1 MISSKGAITFAL
13 ALVCVAAAVLAA
25 PPRVSKAR
33 QQEGEILA
41 SIKFDPKVNG
51 FGFRNFGENPD
62 YEEDLTA
69 DDMIRMFGAENVCI
83 EGSTA
88 RDCVLYETAERWIEE
103 SLEKMNNGHCDGFS
117 VSALRMFV
125 GRPFKGRK
133 SPAEFQPGAK
143 NLFDLKKTQLTSNYV
158 SYYQTL
164 TFLKETYEFRAHTF
178 KMKPT
183 EILAAIGEAM
193 QSKKEFY
200 TLEVWMRE
208 NGKYTR
214 GHSIVPIAVED
225 MGDEMYRLHVYDN
238 NYPGQTKYVVVDG
251 NKETWR
257 YHTANNPA
265 ETARDYFGSAT
276 TNTLALKRL
285 SDRSRR
291 RFECPFCDE
300 DEEQETD
307 DEEATIDR
315 LSRGFSFSDASF
327 TKPAPARPARRDE
340 QESLTVSLSGD
351 ADLLI
356 TDASGRRIGYDPSK
370 KASFNEIPGA
380 LENPVMGEVLDGDEE
395 NVDPEFYLPV
405 DAANK
410 KPYRITVSGSGLDEE
425 ETSSLEVVGSGFVV
439 GFDDIS
445 VDKGETLSMTVGQD
459 GRGLSFTASAD
470 GETPSVY
477 ITTDDGEDKPS
488 YEFEIGGITLKAG
501 KTITVLL
508 DPAKGVIYFQDDD
521 GDEDKYDVK
530 VSRTNPNGKEDVFEE
545 FDLDIGEDNIY
556 ALNFGAWDGKSGMCF
571 EDDDDED
578 GSFADEE
585 CEEVENEKPGVKKSN

>member
-1 MISSKGAITFAL
+1 MISSKGAATFAL

-33 QQEGEILA
+33 QEGGEILA
-41 SIKFDPKVNG
+41 SIKFDPKVHG

-62 YEEDLTA
+62 FDEDLTA
-69 DDMIRMFGAENVCI
+69 DDLIRMFGAENVCI

-103 SLEKMNNGHCDGFS
+103 SLEKMENGHCDGFS

-133 SPAEFQPGAK
+133 TPADFQPGAAK
-143 NLFDLKKTQLTSNYV
+143 LFDLKKTQLTSNYV

-164 TFLKETYEFRAHTF
+164 TFLKETYEFRARTF
-178 KMKPT
+178 KLKPT

-193 QSKKEFY
+193 ESKKEFY

-214 GHSIVPIAVED
+214 GHSVVPIAVED
-225 MGDEMYRLHVYDN
+225 MGEEVYRLHVYDN

-265 ETARDYFGSAT
+265 ETARDYYGSAA

-307 DEEATIDR
+307 GEEAAVR

-327 TKPAPARPARRDE
+327 AEPARRDE

-351 ADLLI
+351 ADLLV
-356 TDASGRRIGYDPSK
+356 TDPAGRRIGYDPLK
-370 KASFNEIPGA
+370 KAAFNEIPGA
-380 LENPVMGEVLDGDEE
+380 IENPITAEVLDGDEE
-395 NVDPEFYLPV
+395 GIDPEFYLPL
-405 DAANK
+405 DAANRR
-410 KPYRITVSGSGLDEE
+410 PYRVTVSGSGLDEE
-425 ETSSLEVVGSGFVV
+425 EASSLQVVGSGFVV

-459 GRGLSFTASAD
+459 GRELSFTASAD

-477 ITTDDGEDKPS
+477 ITTDDGVDRPS
-488 YEFEIGGITLKAG
+488 YEFEIGGISLKAG
-501 KTITVLL
+501 KTVTVRL
-508 DPAKGVIYFQDDD
+508 DPDKGVIYFMDDD
-521 GDEDKYDVK
+521 GDEDKYDVS
-530 VSRTNPNGKEDVFEE
+530 VTRTNPNGKEDVFEE
-545 FDLDIGEDNIY
+545 FDLDIGEDNVY
-556 ALNFGAWDGKSGMCF
+556 ALNFGAWDGKGGMCF

-578 GSFADEE
+578 GSFEDEE
-585 CEEVENEKPGVKKSN
+585 CEEVENEKPARKSN

>member
-1 MISSKGAITFAL
+1 MISSKGATVLAL
-13 ALVCVAAAVLAA
+13 ALVLLAAAALAV
-25 PPRVSKAR
+25 PPRAAKAR

-41 SIKFDPKVNG
+41 SIPFDPKVNG

-62 YEEDLTA
+62 YDEDLTA
-69 DDMIRMFGAENVCI
+69 DDLIRMFGAENVCI

-103 SLEKMNNGHCDGFS
+103 SVEKMNNGHCDGFS
-117 VSALRMFV
+117 VASLRMFV

-143 NLFDLKKTQLTSNYV
+143 TLFDLKKTQLTSNYV
-158 SYYQTL
+158 SYFQTL
-164 TFLKETYEFRAHTF
+164 TFLKETYEWRAHTF
-178 KMKPT
+178 KLKPT
-183 EILAAIGEAM
+183 DILAEIGRAM

-214 GHSIVPIAVED
+214 GHAVVPIAVED
-225 MGDEMYRLHVYDN
+225 MGDEIYRLHVYDN

-251 NKETWR
+251 KKETWR

-300 DEEQETD
+300 DEEEEGD
-307 DEEATIDR
+307 DEEAAVER
-315 LSRGFSFSDASF
+315 LSQPFTFSNASF
-327 TKPAPARPARRDE
+327 TKPEPANAKPARRDE
-340 QESLTVSLSGD
+340 PETLTVSLSGD

-356 TDASGRRIGYDPSK
+356 TDPNGKRIGYDPAK
-370 KASFNEIPGA
+370 KASFDEIPGA
-380 LENPVMGEVLDGDEE
+380 LENPIMGEVIDGDEE
-395 NVDPEFYLPV
+395 NVDPEFLLPV
-405 DAANK
+405 DAANR
-410 KPYRITVSGSGLDEE
+410 KPYRITVSGSELDSE

-445 VDKGETLSMTVGQD
+445 VDKGETLSMTVAPD
-459 GRGLSFTASAD
+459 GRALSFTASAD

-477 ITTDDGEDKPS
+477 ITTDAGADKPS
-488 YEFEIGGITLKAG
+488 YEFEIGGITLKGG
-501 KTITVLL
+501 KTITVRL

-521 GDEDKYDVK
+521 GDEDKYDVT
-530 VSRTNPNGKEDVFEE
+530 VSRTNPNGKVDVFEE
-545 FDLDIGEDNIY
+545 FDLDIGDDNTY
-556 ALNFGAWDGKSGMCF
+556 ALNFGAWDGKGSMCF

-578 GSFADEE
+578 GSFDDEQ
-585 CEEVENEKPGVKKSN
+585 CEEVENEKPAKKN